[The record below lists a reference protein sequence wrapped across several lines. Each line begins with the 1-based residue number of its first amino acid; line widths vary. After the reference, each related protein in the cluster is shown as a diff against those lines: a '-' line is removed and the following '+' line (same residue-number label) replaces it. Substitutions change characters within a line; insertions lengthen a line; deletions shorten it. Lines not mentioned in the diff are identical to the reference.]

1 MRVRVVTTVTASA
14 VLLLTGCGG
23 SADGSVASPTVE
35 AQLTATTTATTT
47 AVTTT
52 EVPAPAVPE
61 TTTDTA
67 ASTTEVPAPTSLVD
81 VQFEQNESYYFTSP
95 DGQFTCGIV
104 QLPGRTEA
112 GCEGI
117 TDPVPPQPDD
127 CMVNWG
133 HGMRVVDSGEGEFL
147 CSGGPVYLPVEGTAS
162 VLPAGAPLSQLGYTC
177 VTTAVDVTCV
187 NDGTRHGFTIASSSN
202 ETF

>member
-35 AQLTATTTATTT
+35 AQPTATTTATTT

>member
-1 MRVRVVTTVTASA
+1 VVTTVTASA

-35 AQLTATTTATTT
+35 AQPTATTTATTT

>member
-1 MRVRVVTTVTASA
+1 VRVRVVTTVTASA

-35 AQLTATTTATTT
+35 AQPTATTTATTT

>member
-1 MRVRVVTTVTASA
+1 MVTTVTASA

-23 SADGSVASPTVE
+23 SADGSAASPTVE
-35 AQLTATTTATTT
+35 AQPTATTTATST

-67 ASTTEVPAPTSLVD
+67 ASTTEPVPAPTSLVD